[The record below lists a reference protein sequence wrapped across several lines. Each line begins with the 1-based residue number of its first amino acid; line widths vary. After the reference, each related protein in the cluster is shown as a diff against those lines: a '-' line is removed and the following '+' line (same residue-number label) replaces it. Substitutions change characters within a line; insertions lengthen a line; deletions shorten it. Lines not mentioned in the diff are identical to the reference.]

1 MRAVSTVLDASLCL
15 LLVTASALTL
25 VGTPLASEAG
35 PDSNPNP
42 DTADET
48 AEVLT
53 TTTARVTYAVGDHNR
68 TAHDTLAGL
77 LAAAALADAK
87 TADATLAD
95 SEEASTAVS
104 QSGSTTFQRAVTAKV
119 GRVLRRADVPLRGPD
134 VGVQVVADSNPGR
147 DALGSRIVAGEPPP
161 STADVHA
168 ARVEV
173 RRVRLTVRTW
183 SR

>member
-25 VGTPLASEAG
+25 VGTPLDSE
-35 PDSNPNP
+35 SNSGANLRPEPNP

-53 TTTARVTYAVGDHNR
+53 TTTARVTYAVGDRNR

-77 LAAAALADAK
+77 LAAAALADAGEA
-87 TADATLAD
+87 TA
-95 SEEASTAVS
+95 SFE
-104 QSGSTTFQRAVTAKV
+104 RAVTAKV
-119 GRVLRRADVPLRGPD
+119 NNTFQRPD
-134 VGVQVVADSNPGR
+134 VGVQVVTDPIPDRNSPLGGR
-147 DALGSRIVAGEPPP
+147 VVAGDTPPP
-161 STADVHA
+161 NADVHA
-168 ARVEV
+168 AVVEV

-183 SR
+183 S

>member
-25 VGTPLASEAG
+25 AGTPLDSESSPELD
-35 PDSNPNP
+35 PDPEP
-42 DTADET
+42 DTADEI

-53 TTTARVTYAVGDHNR
+53 TTTARVTYAVGGRNR

-77 LAAAALADAK
+77 LAAAALADA
-87 TADATLAD
+87 
-95 SEEASTAVS
+95 EGASTAVS
-104 QSGSTTFQRAVTAKV
+104 QSASTNTFQRAVTAKV
-119 GRVLRRADVPLRGPD
+119 SRALRHSD

-147 DALGSRIVAGEPPP
+147 DSALGSRVVAGGSPPP
-161 STADVHA
+161 NADVHA
-168 ARVEV
+168 AEVEV